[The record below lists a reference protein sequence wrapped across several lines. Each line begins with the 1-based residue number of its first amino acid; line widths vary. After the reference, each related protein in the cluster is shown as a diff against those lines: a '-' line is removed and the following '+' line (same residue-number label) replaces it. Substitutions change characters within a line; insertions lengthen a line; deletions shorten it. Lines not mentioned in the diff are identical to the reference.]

1 MSHELSLSICLSCFF
16 NLYQKTFP
24 QGKGLPSGRKK
35 GLRPRCGKPCQATA
49 REGWQNVAQV
59 LPKLGREGKRTNIPV
74 TGIWGWL
81 TKKRVS

>member
-1 MSHELSLSICLSCFF
+1 MSFPYLSVYLVFLISTNKPFCW
-16 NLYQKTFP
+16 
-24 QGKGLPSGRKK
+24 GKVCRLAAKK

-81 TKKRVS
+81 TKK